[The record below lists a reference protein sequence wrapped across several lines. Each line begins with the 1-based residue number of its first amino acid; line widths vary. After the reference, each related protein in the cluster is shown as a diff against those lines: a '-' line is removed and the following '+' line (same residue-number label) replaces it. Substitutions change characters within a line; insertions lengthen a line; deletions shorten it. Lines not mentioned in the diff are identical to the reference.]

1 MHQSPQVSFILS
13 KLFCYT
19 PPLPYLT
26 NSTQSDVLSH
36 PQDAVGGH
44 ADRCAHRQT
53 WRRRV
58 LSCVIESRFPLSL
71 ITIHSVLVALN
82 SDCSSARVHT
92 HIPLSLLVPVPHRVQ
107 GTHACTLSVPLL
119 LSLTSSLY
127 SQLSLG
133 THRIQACMYI
143 SCCS

>member
-19 PPLPYLT
+19 PPLRYLAD
-26 NSTQSDVLSH
+26 STQSDVLSH
-36 PQDAVGGH
+36 PQDAVGGC
-44 ADRCAHRQT
+44 ADCCARRRT

-71 ITIHSVLVALN
+71 
-82 SDCSSARVHT
+82 
-92 HIPLSLLVPVPHRVQ
+92 LVPVPHHIQ

-127 SQLSLG
+127 SRLSLG
-133 THRIQACMYI
+133 TRHIQACMYI
-143 SCCS
+143 SCF

>member
-1 MHQSPQVSFILS
+1 MHRSPRVSFILS

-19 PPLPYLT
+19 PPLPYLAD
-26 NSTQSDVLSH
+26 STQSDVLSH
-36 PQDAVGGH
+36 PQDAIGGC
-44 ADRCAHRQT
+44 ADRCARRRT

-82 SDCSSARVHT
+82 SDCSSARVRA
-92 HIPLSLLVPVPHRVQ
+92 HIPLSLLIPVPHRIQ
-107 GTHACTLSVPLL
+107 GTHAHTLSVPLL

-127 SQLSLG
+127 SRLSLG
-133 THRIQACMYI
+133 TRRIQAHMYI